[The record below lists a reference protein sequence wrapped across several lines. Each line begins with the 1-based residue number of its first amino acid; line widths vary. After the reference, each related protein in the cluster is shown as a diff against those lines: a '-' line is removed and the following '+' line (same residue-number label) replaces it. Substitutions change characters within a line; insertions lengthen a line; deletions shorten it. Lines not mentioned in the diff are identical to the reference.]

1 MLAYGYFGRCQKMEL
16 KSKEDGFEGE
26 RGKPLKKTKGENR
39 FSLGH
44 IESTQRRVSNSHS
57 HKREKKRSIIRL
69 GRLYY
74 YSQSKQK
81 IVFNLNSLNWK

>member
-1 MLAYGYFGRCQKMEL
+1 MEL
-16 KSKEDGFEGE
+16 KSKEDGFKEE
-26 RGKPLKKTKGENR
+26 RGKPLKETKGENK

-44 IESTQRRVSNSHS
+44 IESRQRRVSNSHS
-57 HKREKKRSIIRL
+57 HKREKKKNIIRL

-81 IVFNLNSLNWK
+81 